1 MKSLKSLSSF
11 SVLFAIGIG
20 AVILI
25 FPQAALDGVRSG
37 AELCMNVVVP
47 SLFPFM
53 VVSIFVSGFALPKRI
68 SGAVSAVMRLLFR
81 LPGDAVYAIV
91 SGLAGGYPVG
101 CAVTARLYS
110 QGKVTREQ
118 AQRMTLFCINS
129 GPAFAVTAVGSVM
142 LGSVRAGV
150 IIYASLCISALLIGI
165 VLRFFAPVPITD
177 ENRAISDVPLSD
189 RFVEATEKAAV
200 SMLKICAWITLFSC
214 FFSLIN
220 EFGFDKNVVTA
231 IRCLL
236 EATGGCRAVSEYGNI
251 YCVTAT
257 LGWSGLCVICQVLGD
272 IRKVGTPF
280 ALFVSFRAVHAALS
294 AVVCHLLLTAFPLE
308 ASVFAPFAAYTAV
321 EFFSASAPATLALLG
336 LCTVFIIDLDR
347 NKKIC

>member
-1 MKSLKSLSSF
+1 METISNIMKIKAIMEYYGLNQTQMAAK
-11 SVLFAIGIG
+11 IGIHQTNLSEMFRG
-20 AVILI
+20 KRNCGESIIAK
-25 FPQAALDGVRSG
+25 VRSAMPDINPIWLLTGEGEMLKPQQPSVQQNNYNGNNNYVVGGGNCVQCSECG
-37 AELCMNVVVP
+37 ADVQTLEAEEVERAPIVPATLARAPQTDVLEAVQERIGKLEL
-47 SLFPFM
+47 
-53 VVSIFVSGFALPKRI
+53 
-68 SGAVSAVMRLLFR
+68 
-81 LPGDAVYAIV
+81 
-91 SGLAGGYPVG
+91 
-101 CAVTARLYS
+101 
-110 QGKVTREQ
+110 
-118 AQRMTLFCINS
+118 
-129 GPAFAVTAVGSVM
+129 
-142 LGSVRAGV
+142 
-150 IIYASLCISALLIGI
+150 
-165 VLRFFAPVPITD
+165 APVPITD
-177 ENRAISDVPLSD
+177 ENRGISDIPLSD

-214 FFSLIN
+214 FFSLVN

-272 IRKVGTPF
+272 IRKMGTPF
-280 ALFVSFRAVHAALS
+280 TLFVSFRAVHAALS

-308 ASVFAPFAAYTAV
+308 ASVFAPFAAYTTV

>member
-1 MKSLKSLSSF
+1 M
-11 SVLFAIGIG
+11 SVLVAVGIG
-20 AVILI
+20 GIILF
-25 FPQAALDGVRSG
+25 FPRASLEGVRSG
-37 AELCMNVVVP
+37 VELCLNVAVP

-101 CAVTARLYS
+101 CAVTARLYE

-142 LGSVRAGV
+142 LGSNRAGV
-150 IIYASLCISALLIGI
+150 IIYASLCISALLIGF
-165 VLRFFAPVPITD
+165 VLRFFAPVPQII
-177 ENRAISDVPLSD
+177 ESCESSDVSLSGM
-189 RFVEATEKAAV
+189 FIEATEKAAV

-220 EFGFDKNVVTA
+220 EFGFNKNVVTV
-231 IRCLL
+231 IRCMF
-236 EATGGCRAVSEYGNI
+236 EATGGCRAASEFGNI

-272 IRKVGTPF
+272 VRKVGTPLSLLL
-280 ALFVSFRAVHAALS
+280 AFRAVHAALS
-294 AVVCHLLLTAFPLE
+294 AVVCHLLLSFLPVET
-308 ASVFAPFAAYTAV
+308 SVFAPFATDMPV
-321 EFFSASAPATLALLG
+321 ELFSASAPAALALLG
-336 LCTVFIIDLDR
+336 LCTVFVIDLDR
-347 NKKIC
+347 NKKMC